1 MATTIKVAAAQMAP
15 VFMNRDATVDKICRL
30 IAAAGAEGAKLISFP
45 ETIIPGY
52 PYWAQLLDP
61 MSTAGFNRELYKQS
75 VDIPSPAT
83 EALCAAAKAADC
95 HAVVGV
101 NERDGGTLYNTQIF
115 IGPGGEIMGKRRK
128 LVPTYHERMIWGRG
142 DNADLAVFATPFAML
157 GGLICA
163 EHSNALFRYALQAQ
177 GEQIHLAT
185 WPGGIKSLMPIMD
198 FAIRSYAWEA
208 QAFVVNATSI
218 VTPEIIEYLGQG
230 GSLDRLEPGLGF
242 TAIVA
247 PRGEYIAGPE
257 TDKEVVLYADLDFD
271 RIVDLKRSLDS
282 IGHYARPDV
291 VRLLLRRSET
301 NQRPIVIEDMDA
313 PQELANGTPEN

>member
-1 MATTIKVAAAQMAP
+1 MVGTVKVAAAQMAP
-15 VFMNRDATVDKICRL
+15 VFMDREATVDKICGL
-30 IAAAGAEGAKLISFP
+30 IAEAGAKGAKLIGFP

-61 MSTAGFNRELYKQS
+61 MSTGGFNRELYKQS
-75 VDIPSPAT
+75 VDIPGPAT
-83 EALCAAAKAADC
+83 DALCAAAKAADC
-95 HAVVGV
+95 HAVIGV
-101 NERDGGTLYNTQIF
+101 NERDGGTLYNTQLF
-115 IGPGGEIMGKRRK
+115 VGPEGQIIGKRRK

-142 DNADLAVFATPFAML
+142 DNADLSVFTTPFATL

-163 EHSNALFRYALQAQ
+163 EHSNALYRYALQAQ
-177 GEQIHLAT
+177 GEQIHLAN

-198 FAIRSYAWEA
+198 IAIRGYAWEA
-208 QAFVVNATSI
+208 QAFVINATGI
-218 VTPEIIEYLGQG
+218 VTPEIIDYLGQG

-242 TAIVA
+242 SAIVA

-271 RIVDLKRSLDS
+271 RIVDSKRGVDS

-291 VRLLLRRSET
+291 VRLLLRRSES
-301 NQRPIVIEDMDA
+301 NQRPIVFEDVDI
-313 PQELANGTPEN
+313 PREFGERIPED